1 MSLAACIYFPEVKVI
16 PMMSSV
22 ITYVLG
28 AFSPTSKSVSN
39 QPSPRSTCLC
49 LYLFHRGDYYA
60 PLFVMLHANV

>member
-1 MSLAACIYFPEVKVI
+1 MI

-60 PLFVMLHANV
+60 PLFVMLHANM